1 MDGGMQA
8 AQGDNNQ
15 QTMETNVAAPTEKQL
30 DKAEVVVLLEQ
41 LKADSGCRTASTDKE
56 EATSP

>member
-1 MDGGMQA
+1 MQA

-30 DKAEVVVLLEQ
+30 DKAEVLAGTIERLIQDAGLPAQTKKKQ
-41 LKADSGCRTASTDKE
+41 LRT
-56 EATSP
+56 

>member
-1 MDGGMQA
+1 MQA

-41 LKADSGCRTASTDKE
+41 IERLIQDAGPPAQTKKKQLRT
-56 EATSP
+56 